1 LVAVLVSDFAIV
13 TPSAACAAM
22 VGGAWSVVALLSIGA
37 PRFVAGAFLVAPL
50 VFVALSAFAAV
61 FTEVAGVAAAACF
74 VAAVFLAAVFVAAVF
89 VGVVLAA
96 VPFAGAGAVVADF
109 AGAAFTVA
117 FVAFATVPAGAAFAV
132 AFVAFA
138 VAFVACAAFEGA
150 DALLVVPVVPVFLA
164 GDAAAFEAAF
174 RAAVAR
180 SAMASPR
187 CKTGARRGAA
197 HSRGWQG
204 YGL

>member
-1 LVAVLVSDFAIV
+1 
-13 TPSAACAAM
+13 M

-37 PRFVAGAFLVAPL
+37 PRFVAGAFLVTLL
-50 VFVALSAFAAV
+50 VFVAPSALAAV
-61 FTEVAGVAAAACF
+61 LTEVAGVAAAAACF
-74 VAAVFLAAVFVAAVF
+74 VAAVFAAAVFVAAVF
-89 VGVVLAA
+89 VAGVVLAA
-96 VPFAGAGAVVADF
+96 VPFAWAGAVVADF
-109 AGAAFTVA
+109 VGAALTVAFVGFATVPAGAAFAVA
-117 FVAFATVPAGAAFAV
+117 FVAFATVPAGAALPV

-164 GDAAAFEAAF
+164 GDAAAFDAAF

-180 SAMASPR
+180 SAMASPK